1 LKIAFIKLDEENKKN
16 VKIIEDIILEAGR
29 TRKDGETYKMT
40 PEELENEIKSVMG
53 YTHPSDKMLYK
64 LKEVKLNKKI
74 LNFSNKKF

>member
-1 LKIAFIKLDEENKKN
+1 

-29 TRKDGETYKMT
+29 TRKDGEVYKMS

-64 LKEVKLNKKI
+64 LKEVIKG
-74 LNFSNKKF
+74 